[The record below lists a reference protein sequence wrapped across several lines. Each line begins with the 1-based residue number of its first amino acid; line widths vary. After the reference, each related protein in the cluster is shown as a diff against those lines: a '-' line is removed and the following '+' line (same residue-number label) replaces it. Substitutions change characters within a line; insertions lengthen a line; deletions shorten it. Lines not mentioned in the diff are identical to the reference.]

1 VVNLFILYK
10 REVDVRKAV
19 MMGPTAVD
27 QIGTKVVVVASPGP
41 EKKRRRDVK
50 DEQAHTMNV

>member
-1 VVNLFILYK
+1 
-10 REVDVRKAV
+10 VRKAV